1 MKKIRDV
8 HRNSGFT
15 RKMQS
20 KIIINIIKTG
30 TLLSKSCVI
39 FFIFWP
45 FRPIIKRCNHFGAC
59 NSRVSTLL
67 AYIYDISKISCSLS
81 TGRFIWHHSLCTYN
95 AWKVSK
101 YGVFSGPS
109 FSIFGLNTAKYG
121 PEKIPNLDTFHTVVC
136 KNFRKTKTLTPDS
149 SMYVCVPGGKKLSFT
164 NFFSIFLNEWSLV
177 YMATAN
183 NRSVCFY
190 ALQFHSYIHLMPLRS
205 FMQLNL
211 NLIILP
217 LGPCNKITDIN
228 LILWIPF
235 FFNLFW

>member
-1 MKKIRDV
+1 MKSV
-8 HRNSGFT
+8 QT
-15 RKMQS
+15 
-20 KIIINIIKTG
+20 
-30 TLLSKSCVI
+30 
-39 FFIFWP
+39 
-45 FRPIIKRCNHFGAC
+45 
-59 NSRVSTLL
+59 
-67 AYIYDISKISCSLS
+67 
-81 TGRFIWHHSLCTYN
+81 
-95 AWKVSK
+95 
-101 YGVFSGPS
+101 GVFPGPY
-109 FSIFGLNTAKYG
+109 FLVFG

-164 NFFSIFLNEWSLV
+164 FFSNFLNEWSLV

-228 LILWIPF
+228 LILWILF